1 MMNKSHIPALDGL
14 RAVAVGLVL
23 FSHAGVPGF
32 REGGV
37 GVDIFF
43 VLSGYLITGV
53 LTREIAQTGTLDL
66 LAFYLRRLKRLTPAL
81 LILAVAYLMVAPAV
95 WHERTASEH
104 ARFVLAATTY
114 VTDFARAGRPSFASP
129 LAHTWSLAVE
139 EHFYMLWPLA
149 LLWLSHLPRRLLL
162 PVLLGGFVLA
172 TGWRLAGE
180 YLYGWEVAYFRFDLR
195 LSGLL
200 LGAALKVAAARM
212 KPVPG
217 ISRYTLYAGV
227 LTAIVVSMAGMATA
241 LALCSFAEI
250 AAALTILAI
259 LQEESWTRWLA
270 HPVPVYLG
278 RISYG
283 FYLFHFPLTW
293 WLTDHVSWPVTLAVA
308 AAGGFGLASLS
319 YHFVERPI
327 LDGGVAVR
335 RAPAAA

>member
-1 MMNKSHIPALDGL
+1 MNKTHIPALDGL

-32 REGGV
+32 REGGI

-43 VLSGYLITGV
+43 VLSGYLITGL

-66 LAFYLRRLKRLTPAL
+66 LGFYLRRLKRLTPAL
-81 LILAVAYLMVAPAV
+81 LILAVAYLILAPAV

-104 ARFVLAATTY
+104 ARFVLAAITY
-114 VTDFARAGRPSFASP
+114 VTDFARAGHPSFASP

-139 EHFYMLWPLA
+139 EHFYMLWPLV
-149 LLWLSHLPRRLLL
+149 LLGLSHLPRRLLL

-180 YLYGWEVAYFRFDLR
+180 YLYGWEIAYFRFDLR

-200 LGAALKVAAARM
+200 LGAALNVAAARM

-250 AAALTILAI
+250 AAALTILAV
-259 LQEESWTRWLA
+259 LQQEGWTRWLA
-270 HPVPVYLG
+270 HPAAVYVG
-278 RISYG
+278 RVSYG
-283 FYLFHFPLTW
+283 LYLFHFPLTW
-293 WLTDHVSWPVTLAVA
+293 WLTDHASWPIALL
-308 AAGGFGLASLS
+308 AGGSGGLLLASLS
-319 YHFVERPI
+319 YRFVERPI
-327 LDGGVAVR
+327 LDGKFRMRDAV
-335 RAPAAA
+335 APA